1 MFGAMKE
8 QNDLELRVDR
18 REFTVAA
25 LLAMLGGVS
34 ITISGCGGSASPS
47 SPSTPSTTQP
57 VADKSGTISSN
68 HGHVAV
74 ITSGQ
79 LTAANTLALS
89 LQGTASH
96 NHMLEL
102 SAAELVQIRDGQT
115 FAKECSGT
123 SHKHMVTFN

>member
-1 MFGAMKE
+1 VFGAMKE
-8 QNDLELRVDR
+8 QNDLELRADR

-34 ITISGCGGSASPS
+34 ISISGCGKASPS
-47 SPSTPSTTQP
+47 SPSVPSTTQP
-57 VADKSGTISSN
+57 VADKSGTISGN

-74 ITSGQ
+74 ITSAQ

-102 SAAELVQIRDGQT
+102 TAAELVQIRDGRT
-115 FAKECSGT
+115 LAKECSGT
-123 SHKHMVTFN
+123 SHTHMVTFN